1 MEMVMDKVR
10 MNYKKF
16 YNQIKYRTNVFEWYP
31 FKMNSSLLYI
41 GDSPILIDFF
51 EGKFDLTVSE
61 ISEIDSIKN
70 TLFNYVVIDGVF
82 DVLDKKKESLSK
94 VLSMMY
100 PMGEIIILANNRLAL
115 RYFAGVK
122 EFESDDF
129 FGHLKRTNLL
139 YSKRQWESL
148 CKDLSLNYKF
158 YYPYPDYLLTTQV
171 LSDAWLTSNINLKFE
186 DYHSFRYE
194 LFNENEALQSLI
206 DSGDFS
212 GFSNSFMIVIS
223 NKQSDIVYSKI
234 STERKDEFKIC
245 TNIVK
250 KNEGY
255 IVEKVALT
263 EKGIQHFNEINEF
276 YKNSQKQNEKWFK
289 YCPVRQIDNKLIF
302 DFIDGQN
309 LESLVDLYVKNND
322 FDKVFKTMDLLYE
335 IISDGIIE
343 SFNVN
348 EEFLNVF
355 GNHDFEL
362 LSNEK
367 SIRFCDIDIILE
379 NVVLT
384 KNKKFYILDYEWV
397 FDCTVPISFI
407 LYRAILHSMA
417 ISKLPSEQIDKLY
430 TRYGISTE
438 LRGLYLSM
446 EEHFQNY
453 VSDKKISDYYTQLH
467 SQVIELSKEQNREF
481 LDIFVKQNINIEKNT
496 LFNSKQI
503 HFEQEVNDCD
513 IIIQLGKKAI
523 FKINDIKINDNLIS
537 NFQTNAS
544 FVINNDYYFL
554 EIPQI
559 KISNREKGLLKMNFY
574 LFYYGEDCINDIIN
588 LIEMNHNLN
597 KELYELKR
605 SKIYRLTKNKF

>member
-1 MEMVMDKVR
+1 MDKVR

-309 LESLVDLYVKNND
+309 LESLVDLYAKNND

-430 TRYGISTE
+430 KRYGISTE

>member
-1 MEMVMDKVR
+1 MDKVR

-212 GFSNSFMIVIS
+212 VFSNSFMIVIS

-322 FDKVFKTMDLLYE
+322 FDKVFKTTDLLYE

-430 TRYGISTE
+430 KRYGISTE

-453 VSDKKISDYYTQLH
+453 VSDKKISDYYTQLN

-523 FKINDIKINDNLIS
+523 LKINDIKINDNLIS

>member
-1 MEMVMDKVR
+1 MDKVR

-212 GFSNSFMIVIS
+212 VFSNSFMIVIS
-223 NKQSDIVYSKI
+223 NKQRDIVYSKI

-276 YKNSQKQNEKWFK
+276 YKNS
-289 YCPVRQIDNKLIF
+289 C
-302 DFIDGQN
+302 
-309 LESLVDLYVKNND
+309 
-322 FDKVFKTMDLLYE
+322 LLYT
-335 IISDGIIE
+335 SDAADE
-343 SFNVN
+343 
-348 EEFLNVF
+348 
-355 GNHDFEL
+355 
-362 LSNEK
+362 
-367 SIRFCDIDIILE
+367 
-379 NVVLT
+379 
-384 KNKKFYILDYEWV
+384 
-397 FDCTVPISFI
+397 
-407 LYRAILHSMA
+407 
-417 ISKLPSEQIDKLY
+417 
-430 TRYGISTE
+430 
-438 LRGLYLSM
+438 
-446 EEHFQNY
+446 
-453 VSDKKISDYYTQLH
+453 
-467 SQVIELSKEQNREF
+467 
-481 LDIFVKQNINIEKNT
+481 
-496 LFNSKQI
+496 
-503 HFEQEVNDCD
+503 
-513 IIIQLGKKAI
+513 
-523 FKINDIKINDNLIS
+523 
-537 NFQTNAS
+537 
-544 FVINNDYYFL
+544 
-554 EIPQI
+554 
-559 KISNREKGLLKMNFY
+559 
-574 LFYYGEDCINDIIN
+574 
-588 LIEMNHNLN
+588 
-597 KELYELKR
+597 
-605 SKIYRLTKNKF
+605 

>member
-1 MEMVMDKVR
+1 MDKVR

-139 YSKRQWESL
+139 YSKHQWESL
-148 CKDLSLNYKF
+148 FKDLSLNYKF

-171 LSDAWLTSNINLKFE
+171 LSDAWLTSNINLQFE

-212 GFSNSFMIVIS
+212 VFSNSFMIVIS

-250 KNEGY
+250 KIDGY

-289 YCPVRQIDNKLIF
+289 YCPVRRIDNKLIF

-407 LYRAILHSMA
+407 LYRAILHSIA

-430 TRYGISTE
+430 KRYGISTE

-453 VSDKKISDYYTQLH
+453 VSDKKISDYYTQLN

-559 KISNREKGLLKMNFY
+559 QISNREKGLLKMNFY

-597 KELYELKR
+597 KELYELKK

>member
-1 MEMVMDKVR
+1 MDKVR

-250 KNEGY
+250 KNERY

-417 ISKLPSEQIDKLY
+417 ISKLPTEQIDKLY
-430 TRYGISTE
+430 KRYGISTE

>member
-1 MEMVMDKVR
+1 MDKVR

-212 GFSNSFMIVIS
+212 VFSNSFMIVIS

-430 TRYGISTE
+430 KRYGISTE

-523 FKINDIKINDNLIS
+523 FKINDIQINDNLIS

-559 KISNREKGLLKMNFY
+559 QISNREKGLLKMNFY

>member
-1 MEMVMDKVR
+1 MDKVR

-115 RYFAGVK
+115 RHFAGVK

-212 GFSNSFMIVIS
+212 VFSNSFMIVIS

-276 YKNSQKQNEKWFK
+276 YKNSQKQNEKWLK

-430 TRYGISTE
+430 KRYGISTE

-453 VSDKKISDYYTQLH
+453 VSDKKISDYYTQLN

-559 KISNREKGLLKMNFY
+559 QISNREKGLLKMNFY

>member
-1 MEMVMDKVR
+1 MDKVR

-309 LESLVDLYVKNND
+309 LESLVDLYIKNND

-430 TRYGISTE
+430 KRYGISTE

>member
-1 MEMVMDKVR
+1 MDKVR

-139 YSKRQWESL
+139 YSKHQWESL
-148 CKDLSLNYKF
+148 FKDLSLNYKF

-171 LSDAWLTSNINLKFE
+171 LSDAWLTSNINLQFE

-212 GFSNSFMIVIS
+212 VFSNSFMIVIS

-250 KNEGY
+250 KIEGY

-289 YCPVRQIDNKLIF
+289 YCPVRRIDNKLIF

-343 SFNVN
+343 GFNVN

-430 TRYGISTE
+430 KRYGISTE

-453 VSDKKISDYYTQLH
+453 VSDKKISDYYTQLN

-559 KISNREKGLLKMNFY
+559 QISNREKGLLKMNFY

-588 LIEMNHNLN
+588 LIETNHNLN
-597 KELYELKR
+597 KELYELKK

>member
-1 MEMVMDKVR
+1 MDKVR

-212 GFSNSFMIVIS
+212 VFSNSFMIVIS
-223 NKQSDIVYSKI
+223 NKQRDIVYSKI

-417 ISKLPSEQIDKLY
+417 ISKLPSEQIYKLY
-430 TRYGISTE
+430 KRYGISTE

-453 VSDKKISDYYTQLH
+453 VSDKKISDYYTQLN

-559 KISNREKGLLKMNFY
+559 QISNREKGLLKMNFY

-597 KELYELKR
+597 KELYELKK

>member
-1 MEMVMDKVR
+1 MDKVR

-322 FDKVFKTMDLLYE
+322 FDKVSKTMDLLYE

-559 KISNREKGLLKMNFY
+559 QISNREKGLLKMNFY

>member
-1 MEMVMDKVR
+1 MDKVR

-355 GNHDFEL
+355 GNHDFEI

-430 TRYGISTE
+430 KRYGLSTE

-559 KISNREKGLLKMNFY
+559 QISNREKGLLKMNFY

>member
-1 MEMVMDKVR
+1 MDKVR

-430 TRYGISTE
+430 TRYGISTD

>member
-1 MEMVMDKVR
+1 MDKVR

-212 GFSNSFMIVIS
+212 VFSNSFMIVIS

-309 LESLVDLYVKNND
+309 LESLVGLYVKNND

-430 TRYGISTE
+430 KRYGISTE

-453 VSDKKISDYYTQLH
+453 VSDKKISDYYTQLN

>member
-1 MEMVMDKVR
+1 MDKVR

-430 TRYGISTE
+430 KRYGISTE

-503 HFEQEVNDCD
+503 HLEQEVNDCD

-559 KISNREKGLLKMNFY
+559 QISNREKGLLKMNFY

>member
-1 MEMVMDKVR
+1 MDKVR

-100 PMGEIIILANNRLAL
+100 PMGEIIILTNNRLAL

-212 GFSNSFMIVIS
+212 VFSNSFMIVIS
-223 NKQSDIVYSKI
+223 NKQRDIVYSKI

-430 TRYGISTE
+430 KRYGISTE

-453 VSDKKISDYYTQLH
+453 VSDKKISDYYTQLN

-559 KISNREKGLLKMNFY
+559 QISNREKGLLKMNFY

-588 LIEMNHNLN
+588 LIETNHNLN
-597 KELYELKR
+597 KELYELKK

>member
-1 MEMVMDKVR
+1 MDKVR

-139 YSKRQWESL
+139 YSKHQWESL
-148 CKDLSLNYKF
+148 FKDLSLNYKF

-171 LSDAWLTSNINLKFE
+171 LSDAWLTSNINLQFE

-212 GFSNSFMIVIS
+212 VFSNSFMIVIS

-250 KNEGY
+250 KIEGY

-289 YCPVRQIDNKLIF
+289 YCPVRRIDNKLIF

-407 LYRAILHSMA
+407 LYRAILHSIA

-430 TRYGISTE
+430 KRYGISTE

-559 KISNREKGLLKMNFY
+559 QISNREKGLLKMNFY

-597 KELYELKR
+597 KELYELKK

>member
-1 MEMVMDKVR
+1 MDKVR

-212 GFSNSFMIVIS
+212 VFSNSFMIVIS

-430 TRYGISTE
+430 KRYGISTE

-453 VSDKKISDYYTQLH
+453 VSDKKISDYYTQLN

-559 KISNREKGLLKMNFY
+559 QISNREKGLLKMNFY

-588 LIEMNHNLN
+588 LIETNHNLN
-597 KELYELKR
+597 KELYELKK

>member
-1 MEMVMDKVR
+1 MDKVR

-139 YSKRQWESL
+139 YSKCQWESL

-212 GFSNSFMIVIS
+212 VFSNSFMIVIS
-223 NKQSDIVYSKI
+223 NKQRDIVYSKI

-367 SIRFCDIDIILE
+367 SICFCDIDIILE

-430 TRYGISTE
+430 KRYGISTE

-453 VSDKKISDYYTQLH
+453 VSDKKISDYYTQLN

-559 KISNREKGLLKMNFY
+559 QISNREKGLLKMNFY

-588 LIEMNHNLN
+588 LIETNHNLN
-597 KELYELKR
+597 KELYELKK

>member
-1 MEMVMDKVR
+1 MDKVR

-212 GFSNSFMIVIS
+212 VFSNSFMIVIS

-309 LESLVDLYVKNND
+309 LESLVGLYVKHND

-430 TRYGISTE
+430 KRYGISTE

>member
-1 MEMVMDKVR
+1 MDKVR

-212 GFSNSFMIVIS
+212 VFSNSFMIVIS

-322 FDKVFKTMDLLYE
+322 FDKVFKTMDLLFE

-430 TRYGISTE
+430 KRYGISTE

>member
-1 MEMVMDKVR
+1 MDKVR

-212 GFSNSFMIVIS
+212 VFSNSFMIVIS

-302 DFIDGQN
+302 NFIDGQN

-343 SFNVN
+343 SFNIN

-430 TRYGISTE
+430 KRYGISTE

>member
-1 MEMVMDKVR
+1 MDKVR

-335 IISDGIIE
+335 IISDGVIE
-343 SFNVN
+343 GFNVN

-430 TRYGISTE
+430 KRYGISTE

>member
-1 MEMVMDKVR
+1 MDKVR

-51 EGKFDLTVSE
+51 EGKFDLTVSD

-212 GFSNSFMIVIS
+212 VFSNSFMIVIS

-276 YKNSQKQNEKWFK
+276 YKNSQKQNEKWLK

-430 TRYGISTE
+430 KRYGISTE

>member
-1 MEMVMDKVR
+1 MVMDKVR

-16 YNQIKYRTNVFEWYP
+16 YNQIKYRTNIFEWYP

-41 GDSPILIDFF
+41 GDSSILIDFF

-70 TLFNYVVIDGVF
+70 ILFNYVVIDGVF
-82 DVLDKKKESLSK
+82 DVLDNKKEILSK
-94 VLSMMY
+94 VLSMVY
-100 PMGEIIILANNRLAL
+100 PMGEIILLANNRLAL

-171 LSDAWLTSNINLKFE
+171 LSDEWLTSNINLQFE
-186 DYHSFRYE
+186 DYHSFRYK

-212 GFSNSFMIVIS
+212 EFSNSFMIVIS

-234 STERKDEFKIC
+234 STERKEEFKIC

-322 FDKVFKTMDLLYE
+322 FGKVFKTMDLLYE

-362 LSNEK
+362 LLNEK

-384 KNKKFYILDYEWV
+384 KNNKFYILDYEWV

-417 ISKLPSEQIDKLY
+417 ISKLPTEQIDELY
-430 TRYGISTE
+430 KRYGISTE
-438 LRGLYLSM
+438 LRELYLSM

-467 SQVIELSKEQNREF
+467 SQVIELSKEQNRDF

-559 KISNREKGLLKMNFY
+559 QISNRAKGLLKMNFY
-574 LFYYGEDCINDIIN
+574 LFYYGDDCINDIIN
-588 LIEMNHNLN
+588 LIETNHNLN
-597 KELYELKR
+597 KELYELKS

>member
-1 MEMVMDKVR
+1 MDKVR

-597 KELYELKR
+597 KELHELKR

>member
-1 MEMVMDKVR
+1 MDKVR

-379 NVVLT
+379 NIVLT

-430 TRYGISTE
+430 KRYGISTE

>member
-1 MEMVMDKVR
+1 MDKVR

-430 TRYGISTE
+430 KRYGISTE

-597 KELYELKR
+597 KELYELKK

>member
-1 MEMVMDKVR
+1 MDKVR

-31 FKMNSSLLYI
+31 FKMNSSFLYI

-250 KNEGY
+250 KNERY

-430 TRYGISTE
+430 KRYGISTE

-453 VSDKKISDYYTQLH
+453 VSDKKISDYYTQLN

-559 KISNREKGLLKMNFY
+559 QISNREKGLLKMNFY

-588 LIEMNHNLN
+588 LIETNHNLN
-597 KELYELKR
+597 KELYELKK

>member
-1 MEMVMDKVR
+1 MDKVR

-139 YSKRQWESL
+139 YSKHQWESL
-148 CKDLSLNYKF
+148 FKDLSLNYKF

-171 LSDAWLTSNINLKFE
+171 LSDAWLTSNINLQFE

-212 GFSNSFMIVIS
+212 VFSNSFMIVIS

-250 KNEGY
+250 KIEGY

-289 YCPVRQIDNKLIF
+289 YCPVRRIDNKLIF

-407 LYRAILHSMA
+407 LYRAILHSIA

-430 TRYGISTE
+430 KRYGISTE

-453 VSDKKISDYYTQLH
+453 VSDKKISDYYTQLN

-559 KISNREKGLLKMNFY
+559 QISNREKGLLKMNFY

-597 KELYELKR
+597 KELYELKK

>member
-1 MEMVMDKVR
+1 MDKVR

-70 TLFNYVVIDGVF
+70 TLFHYVVIDGVF

-171 LSDAWLTSNINLKFE
+171 LSDSWLTSNINLKFE

-212 GFSNSFMIVIS
+212 VFSNSFMIVIS

-276 YKNSQKQNEKWFK
+276 YKNSQKQNEKWLK

-397 FDCTVPISFI
+397 FDCAVPISFI

-430 TRYGISTE
+430 KRYGISTE

>member
-1 MEMVMDKVR
+1 MDKVR

-129 FGHLKRTNLL
+129 FGHLKRPNLL
-139 YSKRQWESL
+139 YSKHQWESL
-148 CKDLSLNYKF
+148 FKDLSLNYKF

-171 LSDAWLTSNINLKFE
+171 LSDAWLTSNINLQFE

-212 GFSNSFMIVIS
+212 VFSNSFMIVIS

-250 KNEGY
+250 KIEGY

-289 YCPVRQIDNKLIF
+289 YCPVRRIDNKLIF

-407 LYRAILHSMA
+407 LYRAILHSIA

-430 TRYGISTE
+430 KRYGISTE

-453 VSDKKISDYYTQLH
+453 VSDKKISDYYTQLN

-559 KISNREKGLLKMNFY
+559 QISNREKGLLKMNFY

-597 KELYELKR
+597 KELYELKK

>member
-1 MEMVMDKVR
+1 MDKVR

-139 YSKRQWESL
+139 YSKHQWESL
-148 CKDLSLNYKF
+148 FKDLSLNYKF
-158 YYPYPDYLLTTQV
+158 YYLYPDYLLTTQV
-171 LSDAWLTSNINLKFE
+171 LSDAWLTSNINLQFE

-212 GFSNSFMIVIS
+212 VFSNSFMIVIS

-250 KNEGY
+250 KIEGY

-289 YCPVRQIDNKLIF
+289 YCPVRRIDNKLIF

-417 ISKLPSEQIDKLY
+417 ISKLPSELIDELY
-430 TRYGISTE
+430 KRYGISTE
-438 LRGLYLSM
+438 LRELYLSM

-453 VSDKKISDYYTQLH
+453 VSDKKISDYYTQLN
-467 SQVIELSKEQNREF
+467 SQVIELSTDQNRQF
-481 LDIFVKQNINIEKNT
+481 LDIFVKQNINIKKTT

-523 FKINDIKINDNLIS
+523 FKINDIQINDNLIS

-559 KISNREKGLLKMNFY
+559 QISNREKGLLKMNFY

-588 LIEMNHNLN
+588 LIETNHNLN
-597 KELYELKR
+597 KELYELKK

>member
-1 MEMVMDKVR
+1 MDKVR

-212 GFSNSFMIVIS
+212 VFSNSFMIVIS

-276 YKNSQKQNEKWFK
+276 YKNSQKQNEKWLK

>member
-1 MEMVMDKVR
+1 MDKVR

-212 GFSNSFMIVIS
+212 VFSNSFMIVIS
-223 NKQSDIVYSKI
+223 NKQRDIVYSKI

-430 TRYGISTE
+430 KRYGISTE

-597 KELYELKR
+597 KELYELKK

>member
-1 MEMVMDKVR
+1 MDKVR

-559 KISNREKGLLKMNFY
+559 QISNREKGLLKMNFY

>member
-1 MEMVMDKVR
+1 MDKVR

-61 ISEIDSIKN
+61 ISEIDSYKN

-212 GFSNSFMIVIS
+212 VFSNSFMIVIS

-309 LESLVDLYVKNND
+309 LESLVGLYVKNND

-430 TRYGISTE
+430 KRYGISTE

-453 VSDKKISDYYTQLH
+453 VSDKKISDYYTQLN

-559 KISNREKGLLKMNFY
+559 QISNREKGLLKMNFY

-597 KELYELKR
+597 KELYELKK

>member
-1 MEMVMDKVR
+1 MDKVR

-430 TRYGISTE
+430 KRYGISTE

-453 VSDKKISDYYTQLH
+453 VSDQKISDYYTQLH

>member
-1 MEMVMDKVR
+1 MDKVR

-139 YSKRQWESL
+139 YSKHQWESL
-148 CKDLSLNYKF
+148 FKDLSLNYKF

-171 LSDAWLTSNINLKFE
+171 LSDAWLTSNINLQFE

-212 GFSNSFMIVIS
+212 VFSNSFMIVIS

-250 KNEGY
+250 KIEGY

-289 YCPVRQIDNKLIF
+289 YCPVRRIDNKLIF

-343 SFNVN
+343 GFNVN

-430 TRYGISTE
+430 KRYGISTE

-453 VSDKKISDYYTQLH
+453 VSDKKISDYYTQLN
-467 SQVIELSKEQNREF
+467 SQVIELSKEQNRGF

-559 KISNREKGLLKMNFY
+559 QISNREKGLLKMNFY

-597 KELYELKR
+597 KELYELKK

>member
-1 MEMVMDKVR
+1 MDKVR

-139 YSKRQWESL
+139 YSKHQWEIL
-148 CKDLSLNYKF
+148 FKDLSLNYKF

-171 LSDAWLTSNINLKFE
+171 LSDAWLTSNINLQFE

-212 GFSNSFMIVIS
+212 VFSNSFMIVIS

-250 KNEGY
+250 KIEGY

-289 YCPVRQIDNKLIF
+289 YCPVRRIDNKLIF

-335 IISDGIIE
+335 IISDGVIE
-343 SFNVN
+343 GFNVN

-407 LYRAILHSMA
+407 LYRAILHSIA

-430 TRYGISTE
+430 KRYGISTE

-453 VSDKKISDYYTQLH
+453 VSDKKISDYYTQLN

-559 KISNREKGLLKMNFY
+559 QISNREKGLLKMNFY

-597 KELYELKR
+597 KELYELKK